1 LEKQTLPA
9 ILAYICIGD
18 SNLNNPT
25 QRRSGRFTR
34 KYPRKSTG
42 YLQTEGSSWQVE
54 HFVELQLLEHVAR
67 FEDHVLRFHRCKGT
81 VRVLTVYVAVWLV
94 GNSKSVTLW
103 CRSATINPEGGIW
116 FVSLSSVCD
125 LWVNIGG
132 HQSHTCRESGD
143 AVLVKKWQLKLPKI
157 KHKPFIINKLITN

>member
-67 FEDHVLRFHRCKGT
+67 FEDHVLRFHWCKGT
-81 VRVLTVYVAVWLV
+81 VWRRFNGLVRFVVRVVFDICGVKMGTASDGSAL
-94 GNSKSVTLW
+94 SFFTLF
-103 CRSATINPEGGIW
+103 IHQI
-116 FVSLSSVCD
+116 FVS
-125 LWVNIGG
+125 
-132 HQSHTCRESGD
+132 T
-143 AVLVKKWQLKLPKI
+143 
-157 KHKPFIINKLITN
+157 